1 MFVCVQVFTVGQLK
15 HQYVVLQVE
24 RIETFRTKLFDYL
37 QGNDTRGR
45 RTAIL
50 GQRQKT
56 SIVRSRSAPSSG
68 KADRRT
74 CWTLS
79 RLAPKLKIAS
89 PLSYSRLLQ
98 TELFN
103 RKCFAMTFFFSQ
115 DAEGQSVIVG
125 VSAWGIHIFHNNRLI
140 NKFVW

>member
-1 MFVCVQVFTVGQLK
+1 MQ
-15 HQYVVLQVE
+15 QVE
-24 RIETFRTKLFDYL
+24 RIETFRIKLFGSL

-45 RTAIL
+45 RAAIL

-79 RLAPKLKIAS
+79 RLAPKLKHAS
-89 PLSYSRLLQ
+89 PLSYSRLLR

-103 RKCFAMTFFFSQ
+103 RKCFAMILFLFSQ